1 MAGNPPFPYK
11 THEEAAI
18 AHPHL
23 RLNRLKEI
31 LTLRNQPWTESQFKS
46 KEEREKTPPDPYT
59 ADELESVLQKL
70 IAPHI
75 AEALALS
82 AACADLEIAKRLV
95 EIHGPIPVD
104 FVRKE
109 KYQASLNGESMYL
122 GNQPYLGN
130 AKTTADMAKAIEWM
144 PTVGLG
150 WMLGVDSDHGEL
162 YSSSSLSKALAKT
175 REVEFTGALPSI
187 VGGQIEHPELLAAL
201 YAKKAASCVPKA
213 YDQILCWVPEDLV
226 AHFSDELFPYTSVQ
240 NIVFEDSYKRQG
252 QDNAQAVRLVDVEK
266 STFADVK
273 TAEDDRDHRLA
284 FKDLLL
290 CTVPSAA
297 ERDIVSELLLAHQ
310 ATESIQHGFWKHP
323 GMVLCRTSVEFL
335 AEFDFGQPDPMNEHL
350 AREYVHSYVPVD
362 LMAMAYGN
370 LEDVYQRSLVSKVGF
385 GSLRER
391 QSYSFNQLIKLL
403 NTPEPL
409 SSDVRGILS
418 KDLVQFLLT
427 LNKDAVQVET
437 LPALYRDFGIDNRG
451 LSLNVWSTHVDALYE
466 SGFKFAPGTVTDV
479 KFLGGAA
486 KEIEEQPN
494 HVIFTYMD
502 TNTPSD
508 QAFQDMHTK
517 AISMGLWTAQVKQP
531 ESVTEALAGLTRR
544 KFHNGTNLVK
554 GKLPYEANAPV
565 WAYRGYLAVAGV
577 EACALVAKSDAHW
590 KVLGEVFDT
599 DVLKPYLEQA
609 SLQAKGHL
617 FMKDLGV

>member
-59 ADELESVLQKL
+59 PDELESVLHKL
-70 IAPHI
+70 VAPHI

-109 KYQASLNGESMYL
+109 KYQASLNGEPMYL

-150 WMLGVDSDHGEL
+150 WMLGVDSEHGEL
-162 YSSSSLSKALAKT
+162 YSSSSLSKALTKT
-175 REVEFTGALPSI
+175 REVEFRGALPSI

-273 TAEDDRDHRLA
+273 TADDDRDNRLA

-310 ATESIQHGFWKHP
+310 ATESIQHGFWKQP

-508 QAFQDMHTK
+508 RAFQDMHTK

-531 ESVTEALAGLTRR
+531 ESVTQALAGLTRR

-554 GKLPYEANAPV
+554 GKLPYEANSPV

>member
-1 MAGNPPFPYK
+1 MAGTPPFPYK

-23 RLNRLKEI
+23 RFNRLKEI

-130 AKTTADMAKAIEWM
+130 AKTTAEMAKAIEWM

-162 YSSSSLSKALAKT
+162 YSSSSLNKALAKT

-226 AHFSDELFPYTSVQ
+226 AHFSDELFAYTSVQ
-240 NIVFEDSYKRQG
+240 SIVFEDSYKRQG
-252 QDNAQAVRLVDVEK
+252 QDNVQAVRLVDVEK
-266 STFADVK
+266 STFDDVK
-273 TAEDDRDHRLA
+273 TADDDRDNRLA

-418 KDLVQFLLT
+418 QDLVQFLLT

-437 LPALYRDFGIDNRG
+437 LPALYREFGIDNRG

-466 SGFKFAPGTVTDV
+466 AGFKFASGTVTDV
-479 KFLGGAA
+479 KFLGGGA
-486 KEIEEQPN
+486 KEIEELPN

-502 TNTPSD
+502 TSKQSD
-508 QAFQDMHTK
+508 RDFQDMHAK

-544 KFHNGTNLVK
+544 KFHNGSNLVK

-565 WAYRGYLAVAGV
+565 WAYRGYLTVAGV
-577 EACALVAKSDAHW
+577 EACALVAKTDAHW
-590 KVLGEVFDT
+590 KVLGEVFGSEK
-599 DVLKPYLEQA
+599 LMPYLEQA
-609 SLQAKGHL
+609 SLRAVGQL
-617 FMKDLGV
+617 FAKDLGM

>member
-1 MAGNPPFPYK
+1 MAGNPPPPFE

-18 AHPHL
+18 AYPHL

-31 LTLRNQPWTESQFKS
+31 LTLRNQPWTESEFKS
-46 KEEREKTPPDPYT
+46 KAEREKTPPDPYT

-95 EIHGPIPVD
+95 EIHGKIPME
-104 FVRKE
+104 FKKE
-109 KYQASLNGESMYL
+109 GVHDKLNGEDLYL
-122 GNQPYLGN
+122 VYQPFLGN
-130 AKTTADMAKAIEWM
+130 AKTTAEMVEAIEWM
-144 PTVGLG
+144 PKGG
-150 WMLGVDSDHGEL
+150 MDWMLGADSEHGKL
-162 YSSSSLSKALAKT
+162 YCSTRLSKALAKI
-175 REVEFTGALPSI
+175 REVQFKGALPSI
-187 VGGQIEHPELLAAL
+187 VGGRIEHPELLIAL
-201 YAKKAASCVPKA
+201 HEKKASSCVPDA
-213 YDQILCWVPEDLV
+213 YNPILCWVPEGLV
-226 AHFSDELFPYTSVQ
+226 AEFSGELFPYRSMQ
-240 NIVFEDSYKRQG
+240 EIVFEDGLKRQG
-252 QDNAQAVRLVDVEK
+252 ADNEKVVRLVDVDK
-266 STFADVK
+266 STFDDVK
-273 TAEDDRDHRLA
+273 TADDDRDNRLA

-310 ATESIQHGFWKHP
+310 ATESIQHGFWKQP

-427 LNKDAVQVET
+427 QNKDAVQVET

-486 KEIEEQPN
+486 KEIEEQPS